1 MFKKMLM
8 LFFLFPLFA
17 YANEYPT
24 AETVR
29 MVVACMAELGAQN
42 EENLLTCACKQD
54 IFEAELTF
62 DEYEQG
68 SLFERYV
75 RMPGKRGN
83 LFRDSGSGR
92 DYVKQLKK
100 AREEAAERCVI
111 VKKITRD
118 TTGK

>member
-1 MFKKMLM
+1 MFKKLV
-8 LFFLFPLFA
+8 LFLLFPVFVS
-17 YANEYPT
+17 ANEYPT

-29 MVVACMAELGAQN
+29 MVVTCMAELGAQN
-42 EENLLTCACKQD
+42 EENLITCACKQD
-54 IFEAELTF
+54 IFEAELAF

-83 LFRDSGSGR
+83 LFRDSDSGR
-92 DYVKQLKK
+92 DYVKRLKK
-100 AREEAAERCVI
+100 ARKEAAERCVI

-118 TTGK
+118 AANK